1 MTSKIIKA
9 VVIGALATSVS
20 ACGLHGQ
27 QRDTAT
33 GAVIGGVAGNII
45 GGNTVSTV
53 AGAALGGV
61 VGSQWNK
68 HR

>member
-1 MTSKIIKA
+1 MKKTWLKGLMIVA
-9 VVIGALATSVS
+9 VATSVS

-33 GAVIGGVAGNII
+33 GALIGGVAGNLI

-61 VGSQWNK
+61 VGSQWN
-68 HR
+68 R

>member
-1 MTSKIIKA
+1 MKNTFLKGLM
-9 VVIGALATSVS
+9 VVVLASSLS
-20 ACGLHGQ
+20 ACGLHGS

-33 GAVIGGVAGNII
+33 GAVIGGLAGNII
-45 GGNTVSTV
+45 GGDTTSTL

-68 HR
+68 R

>member
-1 MTSKIIKA
+1 MKNTFLKGLM
-9 VVIGALATSVS
+9 VVVLVSSLS
-20 ACGLHGQ
+20 ACGLHGS

-33 GAVIGGVAGNII
+33 GAVIGGLAGNII
-45 GGNTVSTV
+45 GGDTTSTL

-68 HR
+68 R